1 MKYYEIRGDLYGLV
15 EDGRLVNPIN
25 QRFFRAGYV
34 ERLLENEARSINDIE
49 IWCEEQIEKLRRRIE
64 NTEKY
69 LQYADGQAYYQD
81 KQRIADDRRE
91 LALVEKYLA
100 ENF

>member
-1 MKYYEIRGDLYGLV
+1 MKYYEIRGDIYCLV
-15 EDGRLVNPIN
+15 EDGRLVNPIT

-34 ERLLENEARSINDIE
+34 DRVMKEARQVRDIE
-49 IWCEEQIEKLRRRIE
+49 AWYETYAAQLRDIIFELEAFIR
-64 NTEKY
+64 
-69 LQYADGQAYYQD
+69 YADGQAYYRD
-81 KQRIADDRRE
+81 RKKIADAERE